1 MGPRHVNPNQDHRKR
16 SLIGVIGAMAVV
28 NLVYGITFPLLALVL
43 DGQGVSKTLI
53 GLSTMSQAAAIL
65 VIARFAPRLLRRFA
79 PARLMQSLTAALAVL
94 FILAGLVP
102 NVWFWFPVRLLIGA
116 MNAMLWISSEALINE
131 LAAER
136 WRGRVIGVYSSA
148 GAAGF
153 ALGPLLLI
161 ATGSEGMLPFYST
174 SALILSA
181 SIPLFIA
188 RGHRLMPAGEETPDG
203 VWSLFLLAPTI
214 MVTNVVYA
222 ASAESLSTFF
232 PLFGMH
238 IGISENFSLW
248 LLTMIGVGS
257 MVLILPL
264 GWLAD
269 HVNRM
274 GLLVACIVLTMLG
287 LLAMPY
293 LLLQP
298 LVAQLF
304 AFFFGGVEGMIYAL
318 GVILIGERFKG
329 AMLAAASTTFTASW
343 AAGTVIGPLLV
354 GAGMDSFGAE
364 RMMLT
369 IFCFFA
375 IYLPLPVVA
384 WIRSARRN
392 AGPQTGTSL
401 DQ

>member
-1 MGPRHVNPNQDHRKR
+1 MNSNPDHRKR
-16 SLIGVIGAMAVV
+16 NLIGVIGAMAVV
-28 NLVYGITFPLLALVL
+28 NMVYGIAFPLLALVL

-65 VIARFAPRLLRRFA
+65 VIAPFAPGLLRRFA
-79 PARLMQSLTAALAVL
+79 PARLMQSATLALAVL
-94 FILAGLVP
+94 FILAGLMP
-102 NVWFWFPVRLLIGA
+102 NVWFWFPLRFMIGA
-116 MNAMLWISSEALINE
+116 LNAMLWISSEALINE
-131 LAAER
+131 LAVEH
-136 WRGRVIGVYSSA
+136 WRGRVIAIYSSA

-161 ATGSEGMLPFYST
+161 VTGAAGMLPFYST
-174 SALILSA
+174 SALLLSA

-188 RGHRLMPAGEETPDG
+188 RGYRLTPAGEEANSG

-214 MVTNVVYA
+214 MLTNVVYA

-269 HVNRM
+269 HINRM
-274 GLLVACIVLTMLG
+274 GLLVACILLTMLG
-287 LLAMPY
+287 LLAMPH

-298 LVAQLF
+298 LLAQLL

-343 AAGTVIGPLLV
+343 SAGTVVGPLLV

-364 RMMLT
+364 RMTLI

-375 IYLPLPVVA
+375 VYLPLPVVA
-384 WIRSARRN
+384 WLRSAARN
-392 AGPQTGTSL
+392 ATT
-401 DQ
+401 